1 MTYRLSIVER
11 IAATTGLRPSAKQVL
26 LALARS
32 AHFETGMNAH
42 PSLET
47 LVTRSGLSRA
57 TVARCLVSL
66 EADEWIIATSRRHR
80 HATTYA
86 IALDRLATNAS
97 GTKVVSRNDGS
108 ESQSETQ
115 HAPDLSL
122 TLDDQSLT
130 FVKFESQNETPI
142 PSTYH
147 DQYLQAPAL
156 RAGSPPAA
164 ADAAAEKG
172 ECDAPQPTPAGADL
186 RANDR
191 DHSESDVSHS
201 DRRRADHPAPPGTRL
216 PLRQGTDSPGA
227 ESAGRSGPQLE
238 PQQQT
243 FGPIDVSPAREP
255 QWGQLAEALRKGL
268 ASPKP
273 ASADAKERKS
283 G

>member
-47 LVTRSGLSRA
+47 LVLRTGLSRA

-66 EADEWIIATSRRHR
+66 EADEWIVATSRRHR
-80 HATTYA
+80 HATNYA
-86 IALDRLATNAS
+86 IVLDRLATNAS
-97 GTKVVSRNDGS
+97 GTKVVSRDHGS
-108 ESQSETQ
+108 ESQIETQ
-115 HAPDLSL
+115 TAPDLSL
-122 TLDDQSLT
+122 TLDDLSLT
-130 FVKFESQNETPI
+130 FDKFESQNETPI

-147 DQYLQAPAL
+147 GTYLQAPAL

-172 ECDAPQPTPAGADL
+172 ESDAPQPTAASADL
-186 RANDR
+186 RADRR
-191 DHSESDVSHS
+191 DHSIDATGGAPRLRSDQT
-201 DRRRADHPAPPGTRL
+201 PAPGAGVQLSERSNPSSVESRAR
-216 PLRQGTDSPGA
+216 PSP
-227 ESAGRSGPQLE
+227 PTE

-268 ASPKP
+268 ASTKP